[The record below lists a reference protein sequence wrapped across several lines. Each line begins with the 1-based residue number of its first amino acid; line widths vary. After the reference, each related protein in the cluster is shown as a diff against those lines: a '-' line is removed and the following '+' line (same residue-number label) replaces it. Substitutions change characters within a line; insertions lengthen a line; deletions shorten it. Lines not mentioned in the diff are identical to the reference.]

1 MPHALVRPESNEYAP
16 FYADYVSRVA
26 ETDALTA
33 LETQIT
39 VVRST
44 FGAIPESRGGYRYA
58 AGKWSIREIVGHLS
72 DAERIFG
79 YRALRFGRNDPTE
92 LPGFEEND
100 YAAAS
105 PAISTRSP
113 ISSTSGR
120 ICGKPT
126 SISSDSSNPKRG
138 HDREWRAAL
147 ASRCA
152 RSVSSWWGTR
162 GITWKSSRRATPKES
177 RRSAADAGNA
187 VAAACTD
194 PCAAFRVAHSRL
206 RMAGAFAAA
215 QREPSRGRAG

>member
-105 PAISTRSP
+105 PADQYPLADLVDEWTHLRQANVYLFRQFQPEAWTRSGVA
-113 ISSTSGR
+113 SGAR
-120 ICGKPT
+120 VTVRALGFIMV
-126 SISSDSSNPKRG
+126 G
-138 HDREWRAAL
+138 HARHHLEVL
-147 ASRCA
+147 A
-152 RSVSSWWGTR
+152 TR
-162 GITWKSSRRATPKES
+162 YA
-177 RRSAADAGNA
+177 
-187 VAAACTD
+187 
-194 PCAAFRVAHSRL
+194 
-206 RMAGAFAAA
+206 
-215 QREPSRGRAG
+215 